1 MKCQTSLSKFR
12 KRKVGGDKNLSV
24 PRRPT
29 NPADKPIVGPM
40 DLHIVTQGAAWVFWP
55 FCLELPEYV
64 RSLVSSKQ
72 MLEEEQSHREL
83 WFFLVIVALLT
94 TGMVYFLGMP

>member
-1 MKCQTSLSKFR
+1 MTFSHELRTKFCQVSKTKSR
-12 KRKVGGDKNLSV
+12 GRYRTCDSS
-24 PRRPT
+24 
-29 NPADKPIVGPM
+29 ADKPAVGPM

-64 RSLVSSKQ
+64 RSLISSKQ

>member
-1 MKCQTSLSKFR
+1 MTFSHEVSYKVLSSFENEKS
-12 KRKVGGDKNLSV
+12 GATQNLRLV
-24 PRRPT
+24 
-29 NPADKPIVGPM
+29 ADKPAVGPM

-64 RSLVSSKQ
+64 RSLISSKQ

>member
-1 MKCQTSLSKFR
+1 
-12 KRKVGGDKNLSV
+12 
-24 PRRPT
+24 
-29 NPADKPIVGPM
+29 M
-40 DLHIVTQGAAWVFWP
+40 DLHIVMQGAAWVFWP
-55 FCLELPEYV
+55 FCLPSKEPEDK
-64 RSLVSSKQ
+64 VSSKQ

>member
-12 KRKVGGDKNLSV
+12 KRKVGGDTESA

-29 NPADKPIVGPM
+29 NPVVGPM

>member
-1 MKCQTSLSKFR
+1 
-12 KRKVGGDKNLSV
+12 
-24 PRRPT
+24 
-29 NPADKPIVGPM
+29 M

-55 FCLELPEYV
+55 FCVEARLPEYV

>member
-1 MKCQTSLSKFR
+1 M
-12 KRKVGGDKNLSV
+12 
-24 PRRPT
+24 
-29 NPADKPIVGPM
+29 
-40 DLHIVTQGAAWVFWP
+40 TQGAAWVFWP

>member
-1 MKCQTSLSKFR
+1 M
-12 KRKVGGDKNLSV
+12 
-24 PRRPT
+24 
-29 NPADKPIVGPM
+29 GPM

-55 FCLELPEYV
+55 FCLEFPEYV